1 MDEKLYPTGSN
12 ALATNTDRASAFCM
26 TPYPSTWNSLGST
39 PAYVLKK
46 KKGEKGERRIEKK
59 RKTEKR
65 KREKANRERDKL
77 AKTV

>member
-1 MDEKLYPTGSN
+1 MSSYFLPPLVLRYDCTFLHMDEKLYPTGSN

-46 KKGEKGERRIEKK
+46 RRRRRGRRGKGE
-59 RKTEKR
+59 
-65 KREKANRERDKL
+65 
-77 AKTV
+77 